1 MALTP
6 NEQFHSLVEKSKNIL
21 ILLPQNPAGDAIGA
35 GRALYFYLKNKNKK
49 TSLIYNS
56 PDSEVENTFS
66 FLPKPKDVSDNIVGA
81 RDFILSFNTKYN
93 KIIDVK
99 TEHLD
104 NEVKIYITPERGS
117 IDPRDFSFIPARFK
131 YDLVISLDSP
141 DKESL
146 GKIYEENPDIFYEV
160 PVINID
166 HHNNN
171 DNFGQINLVEITASS
186 TCEIVTNILNKENEK
201 NITEDIAKCLLTG
214 IIDSTESFQN
224 QKTTPRSLQDAAQLI
239 DKGADQQEIIRHLYK
254 THPLQ
259 VLKLWGRV
267 MAKLKWDEDLKLIWS
282 TVSIE
287 DFVQSR
293 SKPTD
298 IPLILNK
305 LKNNYSSG
313 KLFLVLYHE
322 TPESIKGVIKFQRN
336 DVSKKV
342 KEELGEGEGKTVLNT
357 YEFNLNNS
365 NMAEAE
371 KEIIAKL
378 KQKLKQQ

>member
-1 MALTP
+1 
-6 NEQFHSLVEKSKNIL
+6 
-21 ILLPQNPAGDAIGA
+21 
-35 GRALYFYLKNKNKK
+35 
-49 TSLIYNS
+49 
-56 PDSEVENTFS
+56 
-66 FLPKPKDVSDNIVGA
+66 
-81 RDFILSFNTKYN
+81 
-93 KIIDVK
+93 
-99 TEHLD
+99 
-104 NEVKIYITPERGS
+104 
-117 IDPRDFSFIPARFK
+117 
-131 YDLVISLDSP
+131 
-141 DKESL
+141 
-146 GKIYEENPDIFYEV
+146 
-160 PVINID
+160 
-166 HHNNN
+166 
-171 DNFGQINLVEITASS
+171 
-186 TCEIVTNILNKENEK
+186 
-201 NITEDIAKCLLTG
+201 
-214 IIDSTESFQN
+214 
-224 QKTTPRSLQDAAQLI
+224 
-239 DKGADQQEIIRHLYK
+239 
-254 THPLQ
+254 
-259 VLKLWGRV
+259 